1 MDEYEYIL
9 LKLVTAEVIIG
20 RLDALGDDDII
31 LEYPMLI
38 NYVDNPVTGE
48 TRIYLT
54 NYHPFYRANKQ
65 LYIRR
70 KHIVFDS
77 PVDDEYVDFYER
89 YVARYLSK
97 LNTDDVIE
105 DNVIEDENEDDDYLS
120 SYQMDAN
127 TSINWNPTSRLY
139 R

>member
-38 NYVDNPVTGE
+38 NYVDNPITGE

-54 NYHPFYRANKQ
+54 NYNPFYRANKQ

-97 LNTDDVIE
+97 LNTDDVTK
-105 DNVIEDENEDDDYLS
+105 DDEDESEDDDYLS
-120 SYQMDAN
+120 SFQMDAN
-127 TSINWNPTSRLY
+127 TSIN
-139 R
+139 